1 MLHKPSVKF
10 KQFSTNLFP
19 AECQF
24 IQCPPQT
31 PAGKSFIYVYS
42 VLYSCG
48 AVNCSGTSGRAANTQ
63 PRDGWGWKGHLE
75 VTLPNQGH
83 PEVVAPDSF
92 PYGPS
97 VPHRKCL
104 HSLSGHPARGLNCK
118 KHKSNCR
125 KTQTKGSLLWQR
137 Q

>member
-31 PAGKSFIYVYS
+31 PAGKS
-42 VLYSCG
+42 LYSCLFSALFLWG
-48 AVNCSGTSGRAANTQ
+48 CELL
-63 PRDGWGWKGHLE
+63 RDFRQGCKHPAQGWLGLKGHLE

-83 PEVVAPDSF
+83 PEVVAPNSF